1 MLFGAVSVRAQV
13 ENDRCRGN
21 DTCCSNARGSGMVSK
36 KDQKTMKEMAFE
48 AGKLAS
54 RKTQNEQV
62 KAFAQTDT
70 LTPRS
75 NSVALHPCPDAR
87 ARGAI
92 FVKIDAAGTAIPI
105 PS

>member
-1 MLFGAVSVRAQV
+1 
-13 ENDRCRGN
+13 
-21 DTCCSNARGSGMVSK
+21 MVSK

-70 LTPRS
+70 F
-75 NSVALHPCPDAR
+75 DAKELNGF
-87 ARGAI
+87 A
-92 FVKIDAAGTAIPI
+92 TAME
-105 PS
+105 PSSSIWP